1 VIDGERFQIPPQLR
15 LQLLALLAQDG
26 EQGVA
31 MAYDEFLDWAD
42 EDTLAEWVNGRVVM
56 TSPASL
62 RHQMLAQFL
71 SRVLTGFV
79 EVGQL
84 GIVISAPFQM
94 KLEQSGREP
103 DVLFV
108 AEAHRDHLR
117 PTYLDGAADLVIEI
131 LSPESVGRDRGDK
144 FYEYERARIPE
155 YWLIDPETHR
165 AEFYQLDGQKRY
177 QLVPANADGIYHA
190 SALPGFWLKV
200 AWLWLDPLPSVER
213 TLLEIAGEPYAR
225 YLAEQLR
232 QQGFT
237 SEPDPDK
244 S

>member
-1 VIDGERFQIPPQLR
+1 VIDGERFQIPAQLR

-31 MAYDEFLDWAD
+31 MTYDEFLDWAD
-42 EDTLAEWVNGRVVM
+42 EDTLAEWVNGKVVM

-71 SRVLTGFV
+71 TRVLTGFA
-79 EVGQL
+79 EVGHL

-108 AEAHRDHLR
+108 AETHRDRLH

-144 FYEYERARIPE
+144 FYEYERAGIPE
-155 YWLIDPETHR
+155 YWLIDPETQR
-165 AEFYQLDGQKRY
+165 AEFYQLDGQGRY
-177 QLVPANADGIYHA
+177 QLIPASADGIYHA
-190 SALPGFWLKV
+190 YVLPGFWLEV

-213 TLLEIAGEPYAR
+213 TLLEVVGEPYAR
-225 YLAEQLR
+225 YLMEQLR

-237 SEPDPDK
+237 SGADPDK

>member
-1 VIDGERFQIPPQLR
+1 MIDGERFQIPPQLR

-31 MAYDEFLDWAD
+31 MTYDEFLDWAD
-42 EDTLAEWVNGRVVM
+42 EDTLAEWVNGRIIM

-71 SRVLTGFV
+71 TRVLSGFA
-79 EVGQL
+79 EVGHL

-108 AEAHRDHLR
+108 AEAHRDRIH
-117 PTYLDGAADLVIEI
+117 PTFLDGAADLVIEM
-131 LSPESVGRDRGDK
+131 LSPESIGRDRGDK
-144 FYEYERARIPE
+144 FYEYERAGIPE
-155 YWLIDPETHR
+155 YWLIDPETQR
-165 AEFYQLDGQKRY
+165 AEFYQLDGQGRY
-177 QLVPANADGIYHA
+177 QLVPATVDGTYRA
-190 SALPGFWLKV
+190 CVLPNFWLEV
-200 AWLWLDPLPSVER
+200 AWLWLEPLPSVER

-225 YLAEQLR
+225 YLMQQLR

-244 S
+244 P

>member
-1 VIDGERFQIPPQLR
+1 MIDGERIQIPPQLR

-26 EQGVA
+26 EQGIA
-31 MAYDEFLDWAD
+31 MTYDEFLAWAD
-42 EDTLAEWVNGRVVM
+42 EDTLAEWVNGRVIM

-79 EVGQL
+79 EVGRL

-108 AEAHRDHLR
+108 AETHRDRLR
-117 PTYLDGAADLVIEI
+117 PIYLDGAADLVIEI
-131 LSPESVGRDRGDK
+131 LSPESIGRDRGDK
-144 FYEYERARIPE
+144 FYEYERACIPE
-155 YWLIDPETHR
+155 YWLVDPETQR
-165 AEFYQLDGQKRY
+165 AEFYQLDAQGRY
-177 QLVPANADGIYHA
+177 QLAPLDANGIYQ
-190 SALPGFWLKV
+190 SSVLPGFWLEV

-213 TLLEIAGEPYAR
+213 TLLEVAGEPYAR
-225 YLAEQLR
+225 YLTEQLR
-232 QQGFT
+232 QQGFS

-244 S
+244 P